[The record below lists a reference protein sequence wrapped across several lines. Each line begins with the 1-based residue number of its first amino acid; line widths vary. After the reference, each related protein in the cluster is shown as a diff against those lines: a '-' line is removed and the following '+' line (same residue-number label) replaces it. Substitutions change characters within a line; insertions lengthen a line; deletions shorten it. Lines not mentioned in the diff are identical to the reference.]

1 MIMGVSL
8 EWEYGSYWLVIV
20 VTVVD
25 KWAWGGGGGRCGS
38 YYQGFVLIVVMIME
52 GELGVGMWVILIR
65 LFFGDCGHDHGG
77 ELGGGGSVRHI
88 N

>member
-1 MIMGVSL
+1 
-8 EWEYGSYWLVIV
+8 
-20 VTVVD
+20 
-25 KWAWGGGGGRCGS
+25 
-38 YYQGFVLIVVMIME
+38 ME

-77 ELGGGGSVRHI
+77 ELGVGMRVILIGYCGDCCHDHGGELGGGGGHI